1 MNDTINRYLTILCYP
16 FASLDFFLEDYM
28 EEIIQ
33 ERKRWGPW
41 EKTKKRLQ
49 EAMVRHVQKTCSL
62 YSYDE
67 VYMYLE
73 KCYLYDAET
82 QPHQNALQL
91 YLECFRKITRSLIS
105 QRDGKIVFK
114 YWKNEHD
121 PDFLSGFGDANKIFL
136 FHSLNMHVPLDF
148 LVMLHMVQNR
158 KNNVNNLNHYYSQI
172 EVADQQLDAVLQAGV
187 AENHLHKGV
196 SLSFFEI
203 WEAFMAPLDSHTA
216 SVLERMQI
224 RLSDQTRGECE
235 VLFYVLSAAVVRIWT
250 ALALGERMPE
260 EFKMR
265 QESGGQESGTGSE
278 EDLPNREVRKLVRR
292 FISGRELERFY
303 RQWWGNIDEKRARH
317 EILLY
322 FQKLWETLLLFLPEQ
337 TEEQTIVQKIFG
349 INKGLYTSDENIFL
363 FKGMQYLCK
372 CSEELS
378 AKAQISIQDE
388 QTVRC
393 ILQYLRVKHS
403 VFGRTVQKKTI
414 RGLDYFQNEFYN
426 RNSKMNQYYSAVSAG
441 LVPGEERTT
450 YWELAMRKQFQN
462 RDLKKIEFRM
472 SVNENEAGFRKE
484 VQAFLEAYRRI
495 IQRDYCKKTE
505 GGYRVNRDFPQVGL
519 VCHLIKETD
528 RTVPDKCYLDGLKD
542 REKMQFGMLED
553 KYERQVRCMQE
564 LRDGIPG
571 LDRYLVGIDA
581 ASLENSTPVWG
592 FVRAYEK
599 ARDSL
604 LEPIGYGRNQRQ
616 SLRFTFHA
624 GEDFRHMLSGLRR
637 MDEAVT
643 FLKFHAGDRIGHGTA
658 LGISPRLWKE
668 RNPFA
673 VLPRIEALENYIW
686 AYYELSQD
694 TAGAHFAWTA
704 YIERR
709 VCELAEGIYGKSQGL
724 TMQALTEGYLK
735 TFAISSG
742 NRTVCKEAEDT
753 GFCEAV
759 RNRTYNELVWN
770 GEKIARAR
778 HCRKF
783 LTEMER
789 PIHYEVTEQDIQ
801 ITETLQEILRRKLS
815 RKGIVVEVNPS
826 SNLAIGEIDRITENQ
841 IYRLNRPGG
850 EDNVMV
856 CINSDDPSVF
866 HTNVSNELAY
876 IYYGMLN
883 QSVSRETV
891 LQWIDNVRECGMKAS
906 FLQRTDSG
914 QQIYEEL
921 EQILERL

>member
-33 ERKRWGPW
+33 ERMMQKAR
-41 EKTKKRLQ
+41 EETKKRLK
-49 EAMVRHVQKTCSL
+49 ESMIRYVQKTCSL

-73 KCYLYDAET
+73 KCYLYDAQTRPYES
-82 QPHQNALQL
+82 ALQL

-105 QRDGKIVFK
+105 QRDGKVVFK

-121 PDFLSGFGDANKIFL
+121 QDFLSGFGDANKIFL
-136 FHSLNMHVPLDF
+136 FHSLNMHMPLDF
-148 LVMLHMVQNR
+148 LVMLHMVQNPENSV
-158 KNNVNNLNHYYSQI
+158 KNLNHYYNQI

-203 WEAFMAPLDSHTA
+203 WEAFMVPLDNYTA
-216 SVLERMQI
+216 DALEQAGI
-224 RLSDQTRGECE
+224 QLSDQTRGECE
-235 VLFYVLSAAVVRIWT
+235 VLFYVLSAAVARIWM
-250 ALALGERMPE
+250 ALAFSGRLPAELE
-260 EFKMR
+260 MR
-265 QESGGQESGTGSE
+265 LDSKGQRRGDESE
-278 EDLPNREVRKLVRR
+278 EDIPNKEVRNLVSC
-292 FISGRELERFY
+292 FINGRGLEKFY
-303 RQWWGNIDEKRARH
+303 RQYWGSAAKKEARH

-322 FQKLWETLLLFLPEQ
+322 FQKLWGTLLLFLPVQ
-337 TEEQTIVQKIFG
+337 TEEQTIVQKIFN
-349 INKGLYTSDENIFL
+349 INERLYTSDENIFL
-363 FKGMQYLCK
+363 FYGMQYLCR
-372 CSEELS
+372 CSERMS
-378 AKAQISIQDE
+378 SGAQTGVRE
-388 QTVRC
+388 KCLVRC
-393 ILQYLRVKHS
+393 MLQYLRVKHS

-414 RGLDYFQNEFYN
+414 RGLDYFQDEFYN
-426 RNSKMNQYYSAVSAG
+426 RNSKMNRYYSTISAG
-441 LVPGEERTT
+441 LSSAEGRTM

-462 RDLKKIEFRM
+462 RDLKKIEFRT
-472 SVNENEAGFRKE
+472 SVNESEAEFRKE
-484 VQAFLEAYRRI
+484 VRAFLEAYCRV
-495 IQRDYCKKTE
+495 IQKDYCEKTRE
-505 GGYRVNRDFPQVGL
+505 GYRVNRDFPQAGL

-528 RTVPDKCYLDGLKD
+528 QTIPDKCYLDGLEH
-542 REKMQFGMLED
+542 REKMQFGVLED
-553 KYERQVRCMQE
+553 KYERQVRCMKK
-564 LRDGIPG
+564 LRDEIPG

-581 ASLENSTPVWG
+581 ASLENSTPVWV
-592 FVRAYEK
+592 FVRAYEG

-604 LEPIGYGRNQRQ
+604 VEPIGYGRNKRQ

-709 VCELAEGIYGKSQGL
+709 VYELAEHIYGKSQGL
-724 TMQALTEGYLK
+724 TMQALTEGYRK
-735 TFAISSG
+735 TFAISAG
-742 NRTVCKEAEDT
+742 DHAACREAEDV

-759 RNRTYNELVWN
+759 RNRTYSEIVWN
-770 GEKIARAR
+770 GDKIARAR

-841 IYRLNRPGG
+841 IYRLNCPGG

-883 QSVSRETV
+883 QSVSREMV
-891 LQWIDNVRECGMKAS
+891 LQWIDKVRECGMKAS
-906 FLQRTDSG
+906 FLQRTESG
-914 QQIYEEL
+914 QQIYDEL
-921 EQILERL
+921 KQTLKRL